1 MSCIRY
7 GSAVILTAD
16 DGDGT
21 LYNAS
26 LLLLEERQL
35 LKVDKQEGVYVGGS
49 PHFHSAGILRIHSDF
64 FDGES
69 LVSTAASHTV
79 PETRKTH

>member
-1 MSCIRY
+1 MLCVRY

-16 DGDGT
+16 DGDGD

-26 LLLLEERQL
+26 LLLMEGRQL
-35 LKVDKQEGVYVGGS
+35 LEVDKQEGVYVGGS
-49 PHFHSAGILRIHSDF
+49 PHFHSSGILRIHSDY

-69 LVSTAASHTV
+69 LA
-79 PETRKTH
+79 